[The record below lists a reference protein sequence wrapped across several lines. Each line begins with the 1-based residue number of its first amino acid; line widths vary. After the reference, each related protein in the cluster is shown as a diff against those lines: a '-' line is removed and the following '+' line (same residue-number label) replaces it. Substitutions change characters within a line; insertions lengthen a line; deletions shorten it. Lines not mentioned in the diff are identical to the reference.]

1 MLAGVAEGLD
11 MKNDTSVFIVGGGPV
26 GLAMALLLDRFGIDC
41 IVAEKDPTTT
51 EHPKSRGCLP
61 RTMELFR
68 QWGIEDA
75 IRARGLQ
82 DNSGVFSFV
91 DSIAGHEYGRTR
103 LVPTLGHT
111 PASGCMVAQ
120 DAIEEELLRVV
131 EKSAHARVLF
141 STEAVSFAESTE
153 GVTVRTRSLADGN
166 EQEWRA
172 RYLVAADGAGS
183 QIRRDTG
190 IEMVGPSL
198 LAVVANEYWRG
209 DLSPIPAARNTG
221 AFFIT
226 PKDPA
231 SRPSTI
237 LNTNGRDRWL
247 SLFAISPDEK
257 YDERRDADVIQF
269 IRKQTGIPDLAVEL
283 INHTTWRMT
292 RQVASEFRR
301 GRVFLAGDAA
311 HRFPPTGGFGLN
323 SGVQDAHNLAWK
335 IAFVVRGWASERL
348 LDSYSVERKPVAES
362 NADFSLQNSVRLPLV
377 TQAIRAGN
385 PDQIAFRINDM
396 DNHLH
401 SIGQGLGFVYE
412 RGAVIPDGTA
422 PVPFS
427 SRYYT
432 PSDRPGSRF
441 PHQWVDLARHHST
454 LDWFD
459 REFTVVAGPMGG
471 EWLEA
476 GRKVSKQMSLPLNLQ
491 TLPNPNPNDGILM
504 GLRGAVLVRPDGHV
518 AWRMPWLSS
527 DPACEL
533 AAALTALLR

>member
-1 MLAGVAEGLD
+1 MLAGVAQWND
-11 MKNDTSVFIVGGGPV
+11 IKNDTSVFIVGGGPV
-26 GLAMALLLDRFGIDC
+26 GLAMAVLLDRFGIDC
-41 IVAEKDPTTT
+41 IVAERDPTTT
-51 EHPKSRGCLP
+51 EHPKSRGCLA

-75 IRARGLQ
+75 IRARGLP
-82 DNSGVFSFV
+82 DNAAVFSFV

-103 LVPTLGHT
+103 PAPTVAHT
-111 PASGCMVAQ
+111 PARGCLVAQ
-120 DAIEEELLRVV
+120 DAVEEEVLRVV

-141 STEAVSFAESTE
+141 ATEAVSFAESTE
-153 GVTVRTRSLADGN
+153 GVTVRTRSLVDGN

-183 QIRRDTG
+183 QIGRDIG
-190 IEMVGPSL
+190 IEMVGPSM
-198 LAVVANEYWRG
+198 LAMMANEYWRG
-209 DLSPIPAARNTG
+209 DLSRVPAARNTG

-247 SLFAISPDEK
+247 SLFAITPDEK
-257 YDERRDADVIQF
+257 YDERSDADVIQF

-301 GRVFLAGDAA
+301 GPVFLAGDAA

-335 IAFVVRGWASERL
+335 IAFVLRGWASERL

-362 NADFSLQNSVRLPLV
+362 NADFSLQNSLRLPLV

-396 DNHLH
+396 E
-401 SIGQGLGFVYE
+401 ITC
-412 RGAVIPDGTA
+412 TA
-422 PVPFS
+422 S
-427 SRYYT
+427 GRDS
-432 PSDRPGSRF
+432 GSF
-441 PHQWVDLARHHST
+441 TSAAR
-454 LDWFD
+454 
-459 REFTVVAGPMGG
+459 
-471 EWLEA
+471 
-476 GRKVSKQMSLPLNLQ
+476 
-491 TLPNPNPNDGILM
+491 
-504 GLRGAVLVRPDGHV
+504 
-518 AWRMPWLSS
+518 
-527 DPACEL
+527 
-533 AAALTALLR
+533 